1 MIINLPENHYKA
13 LKYLRQ
19 LIFFKLFVLI
29 LKFKH
34 GFRHTTTEWLQGLS

>member
-19 LIFFKLFVLI
+19 LIFFKLFELI
-29 LKFKH
+29 LNLS
-34 GFRHTTTEWLQGLS
+34 TASDTLLQRGCKV